1 MAQIRE
7 HWSGSLGFV
16 LAAAGSAIGLGN
28 IWKFPYI
35 AGENGGGAFVLIY
48 LICIAVIGLP
58 VMLCEISLGRRTQKN
73 PVGAFK
79 MLSPHRSHLANFA
92 GFSIVFTGVAL
103 IFFQEFGWAVILLIL
118 GGLIIKCGWTVAG
131 MLGVASAFVI
141 LSYYSVIG
149 GWTIGYIIKAVSGHL
164 NYITESAGSK
174 CFSGFMVDLRWVIP
188 LHLGF
193 MLLCALIILRGVRS
207 GIEKWSK
214 ILMPILFVLLI
225 VLILRGLTL
234 PGAVKG
240 VSFFL
245 SPRLELITAE
255 SVLIALG
262 HAFFTL
268 SLAMGAMITYGSY
281 ISRKQNLFLSTISIV
296 ILDTVIA
303 ILAGLAIFPAVFAMG
318 FKETSGPGLVFNV
331 LPAVFSSIP
340 GNLGWLWAALFF
352 LLLSI
357 AALTSGMSLLEV
369 VVAFLVDE
377 LKWKRGKAVFIS
389 SSVITLLGLLTA
401 VSFADWSRLEWL
413 HIALVKAFHISHG
426 SFFEVMDTL
435 TASWMLPIGGL
446 TISIFVGWIWGTRKA
461 VEEIRH
467 GSHNFAD
474 VHLISLLAG
483 LKDDPSHNNSR
494 YHVLTLASLWG
505 IFIRFLTPVAVTVAF
520 LHKIGCLNI
529 K

>member
-1 MAQIRE
+1 MAEARE

-48 LICIAVIGLP
+48 LICIAIIGLP
-58 VMLCEISLGRRTQKN
+58 VMLCEISLGRRTQRN

-79 MLSPHRSHLANFA
+79 MLSPVRSHLANFI
-92 GFSIVFTGVAL
+92 GFSMVFTGIAL
-103 IFFQEFGWAVILLIL
+103 MFFQEFGWAIVMLLI
-118 GGLIIKCGWTVAG
+118 GGLIIKFGWTVAG
-131 MLGVASAFVI
+131 ILGVVSAFVI

-149 GWTIGYIIKAVSGHL
+149 GWTIGYILKAISGHL
-164 NYITESAGSK
+164 NYTTETAAAK
-174 CFSGFMVDLRWVIP
+174 CFKDFMLNLNWVIP
-188 LHLGF
+188 LHFGF
-193 MLLCALIILRGVRS
+193 MLLCALIILRGVRN

-214 ILMPILFVLLI
+214 ILMPMLFVLLI

-234 PGAVKG
+234 PGAIKG
-240 VSFFL
+240 VRFFL
-245 SPRLELITAE
+245 SPKMEVINAE
-255 SVLIALG
+255 TVLIALG

-281 ISRKQNLFLSTISIV
+281 ISREQNLFMSTISIV
-296 ILDTVIA
+296 VLDTTIA

-318 FKETSGPGLVFNV
+318 FKESSGAGLVFNV
-331 LPAVFSSIP
+331 LPAVFNSIP
-340 GNLGWLWAALFF
+340 GGLGWLWATLFF

-357 AALTSGMSLLEV
+357 AAITSGMSLLEV

-377 LKWKRGKAVFIS
+377 LKWKRTKAVVIS
-389 SSVITLLGLLTA
+389 STVIALLGVVSA
-401 VSFADWSRLEWL
+401 VSFASWDRLEIL
-413 HIALVKAFHISHG
+413 HIALVKAFHINQG
-426 SFFEVMDTL
+426 SFFDTMDVL
-435 TASWMLPIGGL
+435 TSNWMLPIGGL

-474 VHLISLLAG
+474 VHLISLIAG

-505 IFIRFLTPVAVTVAF
+505 IFIRFITPVAVTIAF
-520 LHKIGCLNI
+520 LHQIGWLNF